1 MQSNKKL
8 VTNQS
13 AVGSPQLAVP
23 EKRQKAKVKS
33 SRLKVESVPKSK
45 KKENATKTQSH

>member
-13 AVGSPQLAVP
+13 AAGSPQSAVALAMDIYHAA
-23 EKRQKAKVKS
+23 RIF
-33 SRLKVESVPKSK
+33 LKM
-45 KKENATKTQSH
+45 NYAL